1 MNDLTGSV
9 LYSVTEQ
16 LLKEVEHS
24 YKSTGRLTDEIL
36 SALQF
41 VFQTTLLPALDLV
54 DQRNVTRL
62 SSPSGRIIYQV
73 VGSSGTPYTCLA
85 TSIYCSCPAYRFS
98 VLLKQ
103 DHIMRR
109 GCGGQ
114 VVKVSDIL
122 LLLAFHCCVAGSR
135 PIWAVG
141 RYWPSVG
148 VFSPRTPA
156 FLHHQNQCKHTLA
169 IRLAITMDLCK
180 ELKVSN
186 QELVKAITSI
196 D

>member
-103 DHIMRR
+103 DHIM
-109 GCGGQ
+109 
-114 VVKVSDIL
+114 
-122 LLLAFHCCVAGSR
+122 
-135 PIWAVG
+135 
-141 RYWPSVG
+141 
-148 VFSPRTPA
+148 
-156 FLHHQNQCKHTLA
+156 CKHTLA